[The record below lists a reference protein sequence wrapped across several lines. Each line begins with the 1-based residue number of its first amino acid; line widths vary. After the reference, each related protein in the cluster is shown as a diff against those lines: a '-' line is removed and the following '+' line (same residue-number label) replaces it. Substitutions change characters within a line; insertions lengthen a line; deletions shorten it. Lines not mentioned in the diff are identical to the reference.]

1 MMKITIEGLF
11 EINAVLSRGL
21 NGVDVATGKRIEP
34 VKELPTGIFR
44 HLRRLHKAVKDELE
58 IIAPEH
64 KDFIA
69 KWAVDGKFPAPNA
82 KNFKEFASAYTEFF
96 GDTVTIPFSPFKL
109 EMLDDLKVVVPTD
122 LMNLMETVNDV
133 IEDEMKVKEK
143 EIPPATAVN
152 DNGPVSP
159 KADA

>member
-1 MMKITIEGLF
+1 MHVAIAGLF
-11 EINAVLSRGL
+11 ELNAVLSRGL
-21 NGVDVATGKRIEP
+21 SGVDPYTGERVEP
-34 VKELPTGIFR
+34 VKELPVGIFR
-44 HLRRLHKAVKDELE
+44 HLRRLHRAVKDELE

-64 KDFIA
+64 KVFID
-69 KWAVDGKFPAPNA
+69 KWVVDKKFPAPDA
-82 KNFKEFASAYTEFF
+82 ENFADFQKAYAEFF
-96 GDTVTIPFSPFKL
+96 GETVVIPFSPFKL

-133 IEDEMKVKEK
+133 IEDEMKAKEK

-152 DNGPVSP
+152 DNGSENP